1 MLKEAYKNH
10 RGQRNDLNGVG
21 RNWTIVNVS
30 NQLGVST
37 TKLKKLKSIQH
48 YQPELLNDI
57 DLGLISIGKAYEIVR
72 KNYIL
77 NNSSETKIED
87 FESELFKLLMKYR
100 PLNGELMETIEKY
113 MSTLGSNEPKV
124 DS

>member
-1 MLKEAYKNH
+1 MTGYVEALTDPSYA
-10 RGQRNDLNGVG
+10 GQILMMTYPHMGNYGV
-21 RNWTIVNVS
+21 NI
-30 NQLGVST
+30 
-37 TKLKKLKSIQH
+37 K
-48 YQPELLNDI
+48 
-57 DLGLISIGKAYEIVR
+57 
-72 KNYIL
+72 
-77 NNSSETKIED
+77 D